1 MKNINLIINKNMII
15 TAILLLIAVIIL
27 VLFLIVAFPKTK
39 VDVKNDIDEESLISE
54 EDITDY
60 SLFPEKVNGIPVYT
74 EILDDENIARTKIK
88 RKIKYIVIHETDNV
102 REGADAK
109 KHSEFLKYSN
119 TISTG
124 WHYTVDNEKIY
135 HHIPDNEVAYH
146 AASRVGNW
154 FGIGIELCVN
164 EDSDF
169 EKTFYNAV
177 ILVAYLIK
185 EYNLDINC
193 IKTHHDFSGK
203 DCPHIILNN
212 NRLDEFKN
220 KVYELITDNK

>member
-1 MKNINLIINKNMII
+1 MKKLNIIIDKKMII
-15 TAILLLIAVIIL
+15 IAISVFIGIIL
-27 VLFLIVAFPKTK
+27 FIIFLVKTFPKTNIEI
-39 VDVKNDIDEESLISE
+39 KNGIDDESLISE
-54 EDITDY
+54 DDITEY
-60 SLFPEKVNGIPVYT
+60 SAFPKEVSNIPVYT

-88 RKIKYIVIHETDNV
+88 RKIKYIVIHETDNTRV
-102 REGADAK
+102 GADAK
-109 KHSEFLKYSN
+109 SHSDFLKYSN

-124 WHYTVDNEKIY
+124 WHYTVDSEKIY
-135 HHIPDNEVAYH
+135 HHMPDNEIAYH

-169 EKTFYNAV
+169 EKTFDNAV
-177 ILVAYLIK
+177 KLVAYLIK
-185 EYNLDINC
+185 EYNLDTNC

-203 DCPHIILNN
+203 DCPHIILKN

-220 KVYELITDNK
+220 KVFDLVNK

>member
-1 MKNINLIINKNMII
+1 MKSINLIIDKKMII
-15 TAILLLIAVIIL
+15 TSILLLITVIVL
-27 VLFLIVAFPKTK
+27 VLLLIVAFSKTK
-39 VDVKNDIDEESLISE
+39 VDVKNDIDEESLILE
-54 EDITDY
+54 DDITNY
-60 SLFPEKVNGIPVYT
+60 SIFPKKVNDIAVYT
-74 EILDDENIARTKIK
+74 EILEEDNIARTKIK
-88 RKIKYIVIHETDNV
+88 RKIKYIVIHETDNT
-102 REGADAK
+102 RIGADAK
-109 KHSEFLKYSN
+109 SHSEFLRYSN

-124 WHYTVDNEKIY
+124 WHYTVDSEKIY

-177 ILVAYLIK
+177 VLVAYLIK

>member
-1 MKNINLIINKNMII
+1 MKKLNIIIDKKMII
-15 TAILLLIAVIIL
+15 TAISIFIGIIL
-27 VLFLIVAFPKTK
+27 FIIFLVKTFPKTNIEIRNEIDDEALISEDDITEYSAFPKE
-39 VDVKNDIDEESLISE
+39 VSN
-54 EDITDY
+54 
-60 SLFPEKVNGIPVYT
+60 IPVYT

-88 RKIKYIVIHETDNV
+88 RKIKYIVIHETDNTRV
-102 REGADAK
+102 GADAK
-109 KHSEFLKYSN
+109 SHSDFLKYNN
-119 TISTG
+119 TISTA
-124 WHYTVDNEKIY
+124 WHYTVDSEKIY

-169 EKTFYNAV
+169 EKTFDNAV
-177 ILVAYLIK
+177 KLVAYLIK
-185 EYNLDINC
+185 EYSLDVNC

-203 DCPHIILNN
+203 DCPHIILKN

-220 KVYELITDNK
+220 KVFDLVNK

>member
-1 MKNINLIINKNMII
+1 MKKLNIIIDKKMII
-15 TAILLLIAVIIL
+15 TAISVFIGIIL
-27 VLFLIVAFPKTK
+27 FIIFLVKTFPKTNIEI
-39 VDVKNDIDEESLISE
+39 KNGIDDESLISE
-54 EDITDY
+54 DDITEY
-60 SLFPEKVNGIPVYT
+60 SAFPKEVSNIPVYT

-88 RKIKYIVIHETDNV
+88 RKIKYIVIHETDNTRV
-102 REGADAK
+102 GADAK
-109 KHSEFLKYSN
+109 SHSDFLKYSN

-124 WHYTVDNEKIY
+124 WHYTVDSEKIY
-135 HHIPDNEVAYH
+135 HHMPDNEIAYH

-169 EKTFYNAV
+169 EKTFDNAV
-177 ILVAYLIK
+177 KLVAYLIK
-185 EYNLDINC
+185 EYSLDVNC

-203 DCPHIILNN
+203 DCPHIILKN

-220 KVYELITDNK
+220 KVFDLVNK